1 MHKRSAIRRL
11 AAELLE
17 EAEVTRAPV
26 PVDKVAR
33 RQGFR
38 LYYERLD
45 TDLSGFYVRNGDD
58 RIIGVNGHHPS
69 VRQRF
74 TVAHELGHAL
84 LEGTAHHDR
93 VFRFRDPRSSQGI
106 DPEEVAANT
115 FAAEL
120 LMPEDWITDRWLGL
134 TSGGELTDEEAA
146 KQMAKEFG
154 VSSQALTIRLS
165 TLGLAWL

>member
-17 EAEVTRAPV
+17 EAEVARAPV

-38 LYYERLD
+38 LYYERLE

-58 RIIGVNGHHPS
+58 RVIGVNGHHPS

-74 TVAHELGHAL
+74 TIAHELGHAL

-93 VFRFRDPRSSQGI
+93 VFRFRDPRSSEGI

-120 LMPEDWITDRWLGL
+120 LMPEEWITDRWTGL
-134 TSGGELTDEEAA
+134 TSDGELTDEEAA

>member
-1 MHKRSAIRRL
+1 MRRRAAIRRL

-17 EAEVTRAPV
+17 AAEVTKLPV
-26 PVDKVAR
+26 PVDKVAKR
-33 RQGFR
+33 RGFR

-45 TDLSGFYVRNGDD
+45 TDLSGFYVRSGED
-58 RIIGVNGHHPS
+58 RVIGVNGHHPS

-74 TVAHELGHAL
+74 TIAHELGHAL

-93 VFRFRDPRSSQGI
+93 IFRFRDPRSSEGI
-106 DPEEVAANT
+106 DPEEVAANA

-120 LMPEDWITDRWLGL
+120 LMPEPWIRDRWKALA
-134 TSGGELTDEEAA
+134 SDGELTDEEAA
-146 KQMAKEFG
+146 SQMAKEFG